1 MARRPPPLLDMSI
14 GKDDQ
19 FDNME
24 RQFFRQVQNDHKKAC
39 KQLFLNLKR
48 VMQNP
53 VMQKP
58 VATNFF

>member
-1 MARRPPPLLDMSI
+1 
-14 GKDDQ
+14 
-19 FDNME
+19 ME

-58 VATNFF
+58 VSTNFF